1 MTTLSR
7 ATAKAL
13 HKSHTS
19 FKVVSDMVR
28 RAVDKDNP
36 SLVKSLSKNRSKMD
50 DCFVDLCYCHD
61 CYKSDTLSNEG
72 ITEEVFNSIENG
84 LPKYQY
90 NDGWLDNLKMSYYDL
105 IEASDDKLES
115 IDKANISLEEKSIND
130 EKNVQRQDSR
140 ALSSLLSQVELTTS
154 SISTSIDNMYV
165 EVSKLVDGGEIPAK
179 ISSMQFTVQ
188 KIDDKVDIAFNN
200 LVNQILELLPENEV
214 HERESLR
221 KQFIIKE

>member
-19 FKVVSDMVR
+19 IKVVSDMVKK
-28 RAVDKDNP
+28 AVDKNSP
-36 SLVKSLSKNRSKMD
+36 SLVKSLSKNRCKMD
-50 DCFVDLCYCHD
+50 DCFVDLCYSHD

-84 LPKYQY
+84 FPKYQY
-90 NDGWLDNLKMSYYDL
+90 NDGWLDNLKMTYYDL

-115 IDKANISLEEKSIND
+115 IDKANISIEEKSIND

-140 ALSSLLSQVELTTS
+140 VLSSLLSQVELTTS
-154 SISTSIDNMYV
+154 SISTSIDNIY
-165 EVSKLVDGGEIPAK
+165 
-179 ISSMQFTVQ
+179 
-188 KIDDKVDIAFNN
+188 
-200 LVNQILELLPENEV
+200 LL
-214 HERESLR
+214 
-221 KQFIIKE
+221 